1 MNPEMASAALVAPV
15 FLLGVGSAQAGLIVP
30 SDGTGTDATGIRILE
45 HAAGEFWNVEF
56 VFDTSR
62 MELDS
67 SGRPSERWAR

>member
-1 MNPEMASAALVAPV
+1 MNPKMASPTLVAPV
-15 FLLGVGSAQAGLIVP
+15 FLLGVGSAQAGLILPV
-30 SDGTGTDATGIRILE
+30 DGTGTDATGIQILE